1 MVCMHLAALEAEL
14 IAARIP
20 ETARGAVWSQNCREW
35 VYFDVVLDLE
45 ALAARFAFDP
55 CVKLHQ
61 NLDARSGLESG
72 FYCTSCLDAVMGRLH
87 GAPRYA

>member
-1 MVCMHLAALEAEL
+1 MVCPHLAALEAEL

-20 ETARGAVWSQNCREW
+20 ETARGEVWTANCREW

-45 ALAARFAFDP
+45 VLAVRFNFDP
-55 CVKLHQ
+55 CVRVHQ

-72 FYCTSCLDAVMGRLH
+72 FYCTNCLDAVMGCLH
-87 GAPRYA
+87 GAPPYA